1 MRGDRAVV
9 DDAAAP
15 RRLAFHPPES
25 FLHAQ
30 EHAGQVDVDDV
41 LPLFERQILERNS
54 RRVYARIVEQHID
67 AAECLHCF
75 AEQCA
80 NRCRIGNVCWNDERV
95 ALGGFGSRLLQRLAP
110 SSGERNAIAMLQ

>member
-41 LPLFERQILERNS
+41 FPLFERQILEWNS
-54 RRVYARIVEQHID
+54 RRVHARIVEQHVD
-67 AAECLHCF
+67 VAECARRF
-75 AEQCA
+75 GEQ
-80 NRCRIGNVCWNDERV
+80 R
-95 ALGGFGSRLLQRLAP
+95 
-110 SSGERNAIAMLQ
+110 MH